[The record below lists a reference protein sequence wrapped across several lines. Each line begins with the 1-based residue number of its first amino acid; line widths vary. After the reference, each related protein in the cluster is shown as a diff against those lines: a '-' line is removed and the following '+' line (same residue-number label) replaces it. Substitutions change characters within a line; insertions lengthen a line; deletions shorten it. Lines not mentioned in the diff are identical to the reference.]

1 MSISVSSFYRV
12 PKIRDKIH
20 KDSQNLIKSDTLD
33 VNSNNLSRLKNV
45 EVRVEKLNFVGLSSF
60 MVKIIFGKNCYVKLK
75 KLKLNDVNLKV
86 KKSLSNAKKDAKKVT
101 FASEKFGDEGEANS
115 DDVGKKKKSSID
127 SVTFAGDSEVNLII
141 DLDHIKQLASPFKSV
156 NGDVV
161 TYIQDSDCAVIKDI
175 KRVSSSVVHRVSKI
189 ITYIRASKSVTNY
202 GLGSRKEI
210 ENDDEDCPKKEI
222 PSWALDENLSESME
236 SQSFVRY
243 EDIFSPCDTP
253 NLREMFP
260 NSKRKIFETPVSEKK
275 AKKRKV
281 EKQGKIFKSSKNLL
295 SEF

>member
-86 KKSLSNAKKDAKKVT
+86 KKSLNNAKKVT

-281 EKQGKIFKSSKNLL
+281 EKQGKIVKSSKNLL

>member
-12 PKIRDKIH
+12 PKIRDKTH
-20 KDSQNLIKSDTLD
+20 KDSQNLIQSDTVD
-33 VNSNNLSRLKNV
+33 VNSNDLSRLKNV

-86 KKSLSNAKKDAKKVT
+86 KKFLNNAKKVT
-101 FASEKFGDEGEANS
+101 FASETFGDEVEVNS

-253 NLREMFP
+253 NFREMFP

-281 EKQGKIFKSSKNLL
+281 EKQGKIVKSSKNLL

>member
-20 KDSQNLIKSDTLD
+20 KDSQNLIQSDTVD
-33 VNSNNLSRLKNV
+33 VNSNDLSRLKNV

-86 KKSLSNAKKDAKKVT
+86 KKSLNNAKKVT
-101 FASEKFGDEGEANS
+101 FASDKFGDEVDVNS
-115 DDVGKKKKSSID
+115 VDVGKKKKCSID
-127 SVTFAGDSEVNLII
+127 SMTFAGDSEVNLII

>member
-20 KDSQNLIKSDTLD
+20 KDSQNLIQSDTVD
-33 VNSNNLSRLKNV
+33 VNSNDLSRLKNV

-86 KKSLSNAKKDAKKVT
+86 KKPLNNAKKVT
-101 FASEKFGDEGEANS
+101 FASEIFVDEADANS

-127 SVTFAGDSEVNLII
+127 SVTFAGDSEVNLIN

>member
-20 KDSQNLIKSDTLD
+20 KDSQNLIQSDTVD
-33 VNSNNLSRLKNV
+33 VNSNDLSRLKNV

-86 KKSLSNAKKDAKKVT
+86 KKSLNNAKKVT

-127 SVTFAGDSEVNLII
+127 SVTFAGDSEVNLIN